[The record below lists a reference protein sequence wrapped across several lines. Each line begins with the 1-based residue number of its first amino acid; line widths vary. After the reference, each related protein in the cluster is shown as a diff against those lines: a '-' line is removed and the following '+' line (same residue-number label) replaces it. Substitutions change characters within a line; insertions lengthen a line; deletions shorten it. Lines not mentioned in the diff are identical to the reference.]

1 MEHFDEILPVT
12 EVKRDLLN
20 LLKRMEEEG
29 TVITITRQGRSAGVM
44 LPTSR
49 YESLLETIEILSDH
63 EAMAS
68 LRRSR
73 NDFSEGKVL
82 DHEEVWEDS

>member
-29 TVITITRQGRSAGVM
+29 MAIAITRQGRSAGVM
-44 LPTSR
+44 LPMSR
-49 YESLLETIEILSDH
+49 YESLLETIEILSDQ
-63 EAMAS
+63 ETLES
-68 LRRSR
+68 LRQSR
-73 NDFSEGKVL
+73 KDFAEGKVL
-82 DHEEVWEDS
+82 EHEEVW